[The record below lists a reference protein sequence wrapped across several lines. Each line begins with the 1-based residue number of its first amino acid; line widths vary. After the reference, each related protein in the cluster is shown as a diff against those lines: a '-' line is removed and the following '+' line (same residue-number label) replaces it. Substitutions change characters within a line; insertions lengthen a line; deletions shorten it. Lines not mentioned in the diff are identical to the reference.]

1 MVVIDTNILAYLLLI
16 GDRTEA
22 AQTLLAR
29 DADWRSDYFVLV
41 EFTNVLVTCMR
52 TRGLPSE
59 RAAGLLSEAEEIMR
73 DGLQS
78 VPHADA
84 LTLAS
89 RYSVSAYDARFL
101 AVAQSLGA
109 RLVTEDVKLRAAVP
123 ALTLSLTE
131 ALAA

>member
-1 MVVIDTNILAYLLLI
+1 
-16 GDRTEA
+16 
-22 AQTLLAR
+22 
-29 DADWRSDYFVLV
+29 
-41 EFTNVLVTCMR
+41 MR

-59 RAAGLLSEAEEIMR
+59 RAAGLLSEAEELMR